1 MKPNDLQTIHPLL
14 EKRWSPRAF
23 APQPI
28 EEEKIEALF
37 NAARWAASA
46 MNEQPWRF
54 IYALKGESG
63 RYNKLFRCLVEF
75 NREWVKTAP
84 LLVMTL
90 VKTNYEKN
98 DKPNNWATHDLG
110 LAIGNLTTQAS
121 ALDLYV
127 HNMGGFSIEK
137 AKELFDLPPGLEP
150 VTMIAAG
157 YLGDPDQ
164 LTGDLRKIETAPRQR
179 KPLNEIILDL

>member
-1 MKPNDLQTIHPLL
+1 MKSTDSHSLHPLL

-46 MNEQPWRF
+46 NNEQPWRF
-54 IYALKGESG
+54 IYAVKGESE
-63 RYNKLFRCLVEF
+63 RYKKLFQCLVEF
-75 NREWVKTAP
+75 NQNWVKTAP
-84 LLVMTL
+84 LLIMTL

-98 DKPNNWATHDLG
+98 NKPNRWAFHDLG
-110 LAIGNLTTQAS
+110 LAVGNLTAQAS

-127 HNMGGFSIEK
+127 HNMGGFSVET
-137 AKELFDLPPGLEP
+137 AKELFHLPPGLEP

-157 YLGDPDQ
+157 YLGDPAQ
-164 LTGDLRKIETAPRQR
+164 LNEDLRKSETGPRKR
-179 KPLNEIILDL
+179 KALKEIILEL

>member
-1 MKPNDLQTIHPLL
+1 MKSTDSHSIHPLL

-54 IYALKGESG
+54 IYAVKGESE
-63 RYNKLFRCLVEF
+63 RYKKLFQCLVEF
-75 NREWVKTAP
+75 NQNWVKTSP
-84 LLVMTL
+84 LLILTL

-98 DKPNNWATHDLG
+98 DKPNRYAFHDLG
-110 LAIGNLTTQAS
+110 LAVGNLTTQAT

-127 HNMGGFSIEK
+127 HNMGGFSVEK
-137 AKELFDLPPGLEP
+137 AKELFNLPPDLEP

-157 YLGDPDQ
+157 YLGDPAQ
-164 LTGDLRKIETAPRQR
+164 LPEDLRKSETGPRKR
-179 KPLNEIILDL
+179 KPLNEIILEL